1 MLSMGLFSWL
11 KSSVETVECVKHLEE
26 QRDFLEHCLDT
37 LNDMDEVIN
46 MFCFL
51 VTKEM
56 LTKEEQENED
66 SFNTDKKQYY
76 IDLLLENDLYD
87 EYRTWIKEMEEEYDE
102 EYIEEID

>member
-1 MLSMGLFSWL
+1 MGLFSWL
-11 KSSVETVECVKHLEE
+11 KGNVETVKRVERLEE

-37 LNDMDEVIN
+37 LNDVDEVIN

-56 LTKEEQENED
+56 LTKEERENED

-87 EYRTWIKEMEEEYDE
+87 EYRLWVKKMEEEDDEDYDE
-102 EYIEEID
+102 EID

>member
-1 MLSMGLFSWL
+1 MGLFSWL
-11 KSSVETVECVKHLEE
+11 KGSVETVERYRRLEE
-26 QRDFLEHCLDT
+26 QRDFLIHCLDT

-87 EYRTWIKEMEEEYDE
+87 EYITWVKEMEEEDDEDYDE
-102 EYIEEID
+102 EID

>member
-1 MLSMGLFSWL
+1 MGLFSWL
-11 KSSVETVECVKHLEE
+11 KGSVETVERVKRLEE

-76 IDLLLENDLYD
+76 IDLLLEYDLYD
-87 EYRTWIKEMEEEYDE
+87 EYRIWVKEMKEEDDEDYDE
-102 EYIEEID
+102 EIN